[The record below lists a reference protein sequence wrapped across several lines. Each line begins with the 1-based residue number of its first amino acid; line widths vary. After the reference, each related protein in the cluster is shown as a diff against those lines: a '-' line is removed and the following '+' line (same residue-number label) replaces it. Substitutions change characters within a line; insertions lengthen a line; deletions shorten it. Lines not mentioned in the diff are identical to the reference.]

1 MSHEALQ
8 TIWFVLIFVLFAAY
22 AILDGFDFGV
32 GMWHLF
38 SKDDRDRR
46 LHLNAI
52 GPVWDG
58 NEVWLL
64 TAGGALFAAFPPV
77 YALFTSSLYLAI
89 VLLTVALILRAV
101 ALEFRSK
108 VESLA
113 WRICFD
119 WAFSIGSFVAPLLL
133 GVALG
138 NVIRGLPIDAT
149 ETYTGGFFNL
159 LNPYALFTGITGVVL
174 LAMHGALFMAC
185 KTDGDLQQR
194 MRKRAVGCWV
204 AFLVL
209 FPALLIY
216 TVLDASHMFK
226 TAASH
231 PGLLGMFVMITLAGL
246 SYLPLATRQGK
257 NFPAL
262 LASSTV
268 ILGAFGMAGLSMFP
282 TFIPTTLE
290 GGVSLNAFDHS
301 SSQLTLTVMSFVA
314 AVGVPMVVVYT
325 ALVYWVF
332 RGKVQLNEH
341 HSY

>member
-8 TIWFVLIFVLFAAY
+8 TIWFLLIVVLFAGY
-22 AILDGFDFGV
+22 TILDGFDFGV
-32 GMWHLF
+32 GIWHLF
-38 SKDDRDRR
+38 SKNDHDRR

-52 GPVWDG
+52 GPIWDG

-64 TAGGALFAAFPPV
+64 TGGGALFAAFPPV
-77 YALFTSSLYLAI
+77 YALFASSMYLAI
-89 VLLTVALILRAV
+89 VLLTVALIFRAI

-108 VESLA
+108 VESPV
-113 WRICFD
+113 WRTCFD
-119 WAFSIGSFVAPLLL
+119 GAFSLGSFVAPLLL

-138 NVIRGLPIDAT
+138 NVMRGLPVDAT
-149 ETYTGGFFNL
+149 GTYTGGFLNL
-159 LNPYALFTGITGVVL
+159 LNPYALLTGVTGVVL

-194 MRKRAVGCWV
+194 MRHRAVGCWV

-209 FPALLIY
+209 FLALMMY
-216 TVLDASHMFK
+216 TAIDAPHILK
-226 TAASH
+226 TAAGH
-231 PGLLGMFVMITLAGL
+231 PGLMGLFLVIALAGL
-246 SYLPLATRQGK
+246 SYVPLATRQGR

-262 LASSTV
+262 LASSAI
-268 ILGAFGMAGLSMFP
+268 ILGGFGMAGVSMFP

-301 SSQLTLTVMSFVA
+301 SSQLTLTIMSWVA
-314 AVGVPMVVVYT
+314 AVGIPIVLAYT
-325 ALVYWVF
+325 TAIYWVF

>member
-1 MSHEALQ
+1 MSYVALQ
-8 TIWFVLIFVLFAAY
+8 TLWFALIFVLFAGY
-22 AILDGFDFGV
+22 AVLDGFDLGV

-64 TAGGALFAAFPPV
+64 TAGGALFAAFAPV
-77 YALFTSSLYLAI
+77 YALFMSSLYLAI
-89 VLLTVALILRAV
+89 VLLTVALIFRAV

-108 VESLA
+108 VESPA
-113 WRICFD
+113 WRTCFD
-119 WAFSIGSFVAPLLL
+119 WAFSLGSLLAALLL

-138 NVIRGLPIDAT
+138 NVIRGLPIDAS

-159 LNPYALFTGITGVVL
+159 LNPYALLTGIVGVVL

-185 KTDGDLQQR
+185 KTDGDLQER

-209 FPALLIY
+209 FLVLLVY
-216 TVLDASHMFK
+216 TVFDAPRIFR
-226 TAASH
+226 AAAVH
-231 PGLLGMFVMITLAGL
+231 PGLMALFAMLTLAGL
-246 SYLPLATRQGK
+246 SYVPVAARRGRD
-257 NFPAL
+257 FAAL
-262 LASSTV
+262 LASSATIV
-268 ILGAFGMAGLSMFP
+268 GAFGIAAVGMFP
-282 TFIPTTLE
+282 TFIPTTIE

-301 SSQLTLTVMSFVA
+301 ASQLTLTIMSVVA
-314 AVGVPMVVVYT
+314 AVGIPLVVVYT
-325 ALVYWVF
+325 VAVYWIF